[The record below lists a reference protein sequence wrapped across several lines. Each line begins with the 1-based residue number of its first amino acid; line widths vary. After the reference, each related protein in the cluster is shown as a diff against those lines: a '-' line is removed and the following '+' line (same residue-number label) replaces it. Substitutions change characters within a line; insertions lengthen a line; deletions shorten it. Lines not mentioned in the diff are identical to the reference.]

1 MLTTFYTLA
10 SFAAFALLCA
20 IYFTLRIINHPAG
33 WNDNPAIMKFER
45 KRREANWTMLVSGL
59 GILILTC
66 YEVVKFI
73 IKLP

>member
-10 SFAAFALLCA
+10 FTAAFALLCV

-45 KRREANWTMLVSGL
+45 KRREANWAMLVSGL
-59 GILILTC
+59 GVLILTC
-66 YEVVKFI
+66 YVVVRSLYHLI
-73 IKLP
+73 